1 MSLHNDQISSSVV
14 DGRQSVHSG
23 RAGRVER
30 LPRVAILGA
39 GPAGLGA
46 AWRLARQNK
55 AEAIVIE
62 QRDDVGGNSG
72 SFDLGGLAVDYGSHR
87 LHPACQPEIL
97 ADLRAL
103 LRDDLLDRPRHGRI
117 RLRGRWIHFP
127 LKPLDLLFGLPLSF
141 GLGVGQDALRK
152 FMPRSIPYSGR
163 YSGPYSG
170 KGEPETFASVLER
183 SLGRT
188 ICRDFYFP
196 YAVKIWGA
204 PPQELSA
211 IQARRRVSAGS
222 LVKMARKALSSVPG
236 FKPPGAG
243 RFFYPRLGFGQI
255 SRAIADAARAA
266 GAEIQLGA
274 TVRQLHLGAPHRIEI
289 ECGGKM
295 SELEA
300 DYIWST
306 IPITALARI
315 ANPSAPHSVIEASR
329 RIRYRAMVLIYL
341 VLAEPQFTPFDAH
354 YFPET
359 EIKLTRLSEP
369 KNYSA
374 TAEPA
379 DRTVLCGEL
388 PCAVGDEI
396 WQSSDEALAELAQ
409 DALARCGLPIRSRI
423 LQVETKRLAYAYPIY
438 DEGYEE
444 AFARLDEWATSLDR
458 TLTFGRQGLF
468 AHDNTH
474 HALAMAYAAVDCLP
488 EAGEFDLAR
497 WADYRI
503 EFASHVV
510 ED

>member
-1 MSLHNDQISSSVV
+1 MSHHNDRIIQSAIA
-14 DGRQSVHSG
+14 DRQTA
-23 RAGRVER
+23 RAGSK
-30 LPRVAILGA
+30 PRVAILGG

-46 AWRLARQNK
+46 AWQLVKRSK
-55 AEAIVIE
+55 AEAVVIE

-72 SFDLGGLAVDYGSHR
+72 SFDLAGLLVDYGSHR

-97 ADLRAL
+97 ADLREL
-103 LRDDLLDRPRHGRI
+103 LKDDLLDRPRHGRI
-117 RLRGRWIHFP
+117 RLRGQWIHFP

-141 GLGVGQDALRK
+141 GLGVAQDSLRK
-152 FMPRSIPYSGR
+152 LIPHSR
-163 YSGPYSG
+163 N
-170 KGEPETFASVLER
+170 GEPETFASVLER

-222 LVKMARKALSSVPG
+222 LAKMARKALNSVPG
-236 FKPPGAG
+236 FRPPGAG
-243 RFFYPRLGFGQI
+243 RFFYPRRGFGQI

-266 GAEIQLGA
+266 GAEIRLGA
-274 TVRQLHLGAPHRIEI
+274 TVRQIHLGDRRRVEI
-289 ECGGKM
+289 ECDGAI
-295 SELEA
+295 SELEF
-300 DYIWST
+300 DHVWST

-315 ANPSAPHSVIEASR
+315 ANPAPPPEVIEASR
-329 RIRYRAMVLIYL
+329 QIRYRAMVLIYL
-341 VLAEPQFTPFDAH
+341 VLAQKQFTEFDAH
-354 YFPET
+354 YFPEA
-359 EIKLTRLSEP
+359 EIRLTRLSEP

-374 TAEPA
+374 LAEPA

-388 PCAVGDEI
+388 PCAVGDEV
-396 WQSSDEALAELAQ
+396 WQASDEELAELTS
-409 DALARCGLPIRSRI
+409 DALARCGLPIQSQI

-438 DEGYEE
+438 DQDYEE
-444 AFARLDEWATSLDR
+444 AFDRLDKWVASLDR
-458 TLTFGRQGLF
+458 ALTFGRQGLF

-474 HALAMAYAAVDCLP
+474 HALAMAYAAVDCLS
-488 EAGEFDLAR
+488 ESGEFDHAR

-503 EFASHVV
+503 EFARHVV

>member
-1 MSLHNDQISSSVV
+1 MNFQTDQTISTTTAA
-14 DGRQSVHSG
+14 R
-23 RAGRVER
+23 
-30 LPRVAILGA
+30 PRVVILGA

-46 AWRLARQNK
+46 AWRLARSGK
-55 AEAIVIE
+55 ADAVVIE

-72 SFDLGGLAVDYGSHR
+72 SFDLGGLPVDYGSHR
-87 LHPACQPEIL
+87 LHPACEPEIL
-97 ADLRAL
+97 ADLREL

-127 LKPLDLLFGLPLSF
+127 LKPLDLMFGLPLSF
-141 GLGVGQDALRK
+141 GFGVAQDSLRK
-152 FMPRSIPYSGR
+152 FMPHTNGSGA
-163 YSGPYSG
+163 
-170 KGEPETFASVLER
+170 ETFASVLER

-204 PPQELSA
+204 PPEELSA

-222 LVKMARKALSSVPG
+222 LAKMVRKALNSVPG

-243 RFFYPRLGFGQI
+243 RFFYPRGGFGQI
-255 SRAIADAARAA
+255 SRAIADAARDA
-266 GAEIQLGA
+266 GAEIRLGA
-274 TVRQLHLGAPHRIEI
+274 TVRQLRLGDRRIEI
-289 ECGGKM
+289 ECGGAI
-295 SELEA
+295 SELEF
-300 DYIWST
+300 DHVWST

-315 ANPSAPHSVIEASR
+315 ANPPAPPDVVEASR

-341 VLAEPQFTPFDAH
+341 VLAQPQFTGFDAH
-354 YFPET
+354 YFPEA

-369 KNYSA
+369 KNYSVA
-374 TAEPA
+374 AEPA
-379 DRTVLCGEL
+379 DCTVLCGEL

-396 WQSSDEALAELAQ
+396 WTATNEELAELTL
-409 DALARCGLPIRSRI
+409 DALARCGLPIQSRI

-438 DEGYEE
+438 DQGYEE
-444 AFARLDEWATSLDR
+444 AFERLDTWASSLDR
-458 TLTFGRQGLF
+458 ALSFGRQGLF

-474 HALAMAYAAVDCLP
+474 HALAMAYAAVDCLS
-488 EAGEFDLAR
+488 ESGEFDHAR

-503 EFASHVV
+503 EFAKHVV

>member
-1 MSLHNDQISSSVV
+1 MGN
-14 DGRQSVHSG
+14 
-23 RAGRVER
+23 
-30 LPRVAILGA
+30 LPRIAILGA

-55 AEAIVIE
+55 ADAVVIE

-72 SFDLGGLAVDYGSHR
+72 SFDLDGLQVDYGSHR
-87 LHPACQPEIL
+87 LHPSCRPEIL
-97 ADLRAL
+97 SDLREL

-127 LKPLDLLFGLPLSF
+127 LKPIDMLFELPLSF
-141 GLGVGQDALRK
+141 GLGVARDALRK
-152 FMPRSIPYSGR
+152 FTRNSRNG
-163 YSGPYSG
+163 G
-170 KGEPETFASVLER
+170 PETFASVLEH

-222 LVKMARKALSSVPG
+222 LAKMVRKAINSVPG
-236 FKPPGAG
+236 FRPPGAG
-243 RFFYPRLGFGQI
+243 RFFYPRYGFGQI

-266 GAEIQLGA
+266 GSEIRLGS
-274 TVRQLHLGAPHRIEI
+274 TVRQLSFGAPHRVEI
-289 ECGGKM
+289 ECGGKINA
-295 SELEA
+295 LEA

-315 ANPSAPHSVIEASR
+315 AGPTAPHPVIEASR

-341 VLAEPQFTPFDAH
+341 VIEQPQFTPFDAH

-359 EIKLTRLSEP
+359 EIRLTRLSEP
-369 KNYSA
+369 KNYGA
-374 TAEPA
+374 MMEPA
-379 DRTVLCGEL
+379 DRTALCGEL
-388 PCAVGDEI
+388 PCDINDEV
-396 WQSSDEALAELAQ
+396 WRSSDEELAQLAQ
-409 DALARCGLPIRSRI
+409 DALARCGLPIHSQVLRI
-423 LQVETKRLAYAYPIY
+423 ETRRLAYAYPIY
-438 DEGYEE
+438 DQGYEE
-444 AFARLDEWATSLDR
+444 AFAQLDEWTSSLDR
-458 TLTFGRQGLF
+458 VLTFGRQGLF

-474 HALAMAYAAVDCLP
+474 HALAMAYAAVDCLSA
-488 EAGEFDLAR
+488 AGEFDFAR
-497 WADYRI
+497 WADYRV
-503 EFASHVV
+503 EFAEHVV